1 MKLSPTLQAALTRIN
16 TALINGREDELVK
29 CLNETDL
36 DVLLSQ
42 DTLAKLRARG
52 KVPLCNFIATLAVA
66 NEVEPKRA
74 QVWLDAYHSIATGST
89 EAALLRLPPNNVW
102 RQAVEAQAHKA
113 ALSRDALKNTKGS
126 PQEWQ
131 DAFELCMDMRDWESA
146 LHLLETLAVKRVET
160 RRWFE
165 LARAL
170 SQRQELL
177 VDSSGIGLVDI
188 DYDRLA
194 RLYQL
199 CANAARN
206 AKAASVVQS
215 LELLRASC
223 LETGGHHGLAIDIL
237 RPLDKGPLAEK
248 VKIAI
253 ARNLCRSGDLAQSIL
268 QLDTAIHAHKING
281 RTLEDLESSDM
292 AIEGP
297 RKKKAGFNVNR
308 AAHTLSDLARVV
320 ERSGEKLFLVSGTL
334 LGYEREGKIMDHDKD
349 IDVGVIGWEKQYDIC
364 MALQES
370 GLFTVDTKFLKGAG
384 THYIPLAHNY
394 TGMYVDLFVYERQ
407 GEKLVTGVDFFFGY
421 RQTFAF
427 TPFELKPVKFLG
439 VDMYVPS
446 DVDLNLRENFGDWRT
461 PDASYISHLESPST
475 TNKGALP
482 FMLTARI
489 NALCALIEHKPRKV
503 RKVIAMMRQ
512 YASYPM
518 AMDEGLLSLLERHC
532 VLLEER
538 SAPAQTAMQASIQPH
553 LEEAHA

>member
-1 MKLSPTLQAALTRIN
+1 MKLSPKLQAELTRIN
-16 TALINGREDELVK
+16 TALVHGREEELVQ

-42 DTLAKLRARG
+42 DTLAKLRARA

-74 QVWLDAYHSIATGST
+74 QVWLEAYHSIATGT
-89 EAALLRLPPNNVW
+89 TDAALLKLHPTNVW
-102 RQAVEAQAHKA
+102 RQAVEAQVKKSP
-113 ALSRDALKNTKGS
+113 LSRNALKNTKGS

-131 DAFELCMDMRDWESA
+131 DAFELCVDMRSWESA
-146 LHLLETLAVKRVET
+146 VNLLETLSVKRLET

-165 LARAL
+165 FARAL

-188 DYDRLA
+188 DYDRLS
-194 RLYQL
+194 RLYKL

-206 AKAASVVQS
+206 AKASSVVQS

-223 LETGGHHGLAIDIL
+223 LETGGHHDQAIDIL
-237 RPLDKGPLAEK
+237 RPLDKGSRAEQ
-248 VKIAI
+248 VKIAVS
-253 ARNLCRSGDLAQSIL
+253 RNLCRSGDLAQSIA
-268 QLDTAIHAHKING
+268 QLDTALHAHKING
-281 RTLEDLESSDM
+281 HTLDDLESSDV

-297 RKKKAGFNVNR
+297 RKKKGAFDVNR
-308 AAHTLSDLARVV
+308 AAQTLSDLARVV
-320 ERSGEKLFLVSGTL
+320 EKSGEKLFLVSGTL

-384 THYIPLAHNY
+384 THYIPLSHNY
-394 TGMYVDLFVYERQ
+394 TGMYVDLFIYERQ
-407 GEKLVTGVDFFFGY
+407 EDKLVTGVDFFFGY

-446 DVDLNLRENFGDWRT
+446 DVDLNLRENFGEWRT

-489 NALCALIEHKPRKV
+489 SALCAMIEHKPKKL

-518 AMDEGLLSLLERHC
+518 AMDDGLIALLERHC
-532 VLLEER
+532 VLLEGR
-538 SAPAQTAMQASIQPH
+538 SLPAVTAPPALPQPL